1 METTCSDVKTI
12 EVTFALICDLQIKLN
27 YPLLKTYMVYI
38 IQMKQAQH
46 RAVTETT
53 AFIGVFHYN
62 DQCSFHL
69 ENDFLDEF
77 ETLGSRYACA
87 MKLFFF
93 FFFIVFNLMTK
104 PKSEQ

>member
-69 ENDFLDEF
+69 ETDFF
-77 ETLGSRYACA
+77 R
-87 MKLFFF
+87 
-93 FFFIVFNLMTK
+93 
-104 PKSEQ
+104 